1 MRKILGLDI
10 GVTSVGW
17 ALVKENEGEIELIDI
32 GSRIIPL
39 TTDENN
45 EFTKGNAI
53 SKNAERTLKR
63 GVRRNLHRF
72 RMRKHKL
79 ANFLKINE
87 MNPSEE
93 MFKLDSLALYGLRVK
108 AITEQ
113 ISLAEL
119 GRILYHLNQKRG
131 YLSNRKAQNEEEA
144 IPENEEKT
152 SKAGKVKKKGY
163 LELIQEREDLLDSEN
178 QTVGQYF
185 YQKISQNPL
194 FRVKENIFFRKRYI
208 HEFDEIWVFQQ
219 KFYPAVLTD
228 EAYLEVRNE
237 IIYFQRPLKSQKHLV
252 SGCQFEWNYAFD
264 KSGNKLLDKNN
275 KPIIK
280 RPKVA
285 PKSSPI
291 FQVSKIWQDLNNLRI
306 AHKNGDIVDITL
318 ADKQPLFELLDVDDK
333 LSQKQILDA
342 LDLKPSK
349 NFYTNLRLEKQWIEG
364 NRTKCALL
372 KAFRKLNIEKNDC
385 LRFDLFRDTTEKV
398 NTETGEVFT
407 KEIITS
413 SFEQEPLFQLW
424 HLLYSVEET
433 ESILGI
439 LTKKYDFTLE
449 QAKEI
454 SKIDFHKSGYGS
466 LSTRAIRKIL
476 PSLQDGKMYAHACD
490 SAGFRHSDYMTNDEN
505 NERTVDEKLELYKKN
520 SLRNPV
526 VEKIVNQVINLV
538 NEIITNPEYLTF
550 EERNNK
556 DSFEIRVELGRELR
570 QSMEERNKTFSRNQ
584 KQEKRHKAIEEIIQ
598 KEVGINRV
606 SKRDIEKY
614 KLWEEFGQMS
624 PYEPNKIIKIT
635 ELFSKNN
642 SGKNQYEI
650 EHIIPK
656 SRLFDDSF
664 ANKTI
669 CSRALNAGT
678 EGKNDRTGFDFMEAR
693 GKQSLHDYVEFV
705 KGNFYKKDGISRAK
719 LSNLLMPQ
727 KDIPQD
733 FINRQLQETRY
744 IVREVSTLLNKVCK
758 NVTATS
764 GALTAH
770 LRHVWGFDRIL
781 QDLNIDR
788 YPEER
793 IIEVQ
798 ANGKTERRIKD
809 WTKRED
815 HRHHAVDALTV
826 ALTTDAIV
834 LKMNTLNAKQQS
846 FDSIEKELANLYKS
860 RNPHLHTLAE
870 DAIANILVSFKAG
883 QKVATWNTNIVKRGK
898 EIFKKMPQLTPR
910 GFLHK
915 ESVHGKI
922 RSTEKIKLSP
932 KFDSFETIVSPKI
945 KEELLARLI
954 SFGNDP
960 KKAFKDS
967 EKNPLPEH
975 LKEFRI
981 YQDVTVLRY
990 QLNESFKAADTKSIV
1005 DEGIKKIVKARLA
1018 EFGDDPKKAFQN
1030 LKENPIWFNQE
1041 KNLEI
1046 KAVRCFTKVETRP
1059 LHTNEKGERIDFVQ
1073 TRNNHNVAVYEDE
1086 NGKLQE
1092 NVVTLWD
1099 AFERKAKNLP
1109 VVVRKPEEVWQK
1121 ILNEGSDNQKVMD
1134 KLPMDSWRYLT
1145 SMQRNEMF
1153 VIGLDLA
1160 ELQEAVLQNNYKKIS
1175 PFLYRVQSISSKDYW
1190 FRHHLET
1197 KLLDTAEDAA
1207 VGKFI
1212 RFKSLGRVNSIIKV
1226 KINTLGKIVKIGE
1239 DD

>member
-53 SKNAERTLKR
+53 SKNAKRTLKR

-72 RMRKHKL
+72 RMRKYKL
-79 ANFLKINE
+79 SNFLKINK

-93 MFKLDSLALYGLRVK
+93 LFKLDSLALYSLRAK
-108 AITEQ
+108 AIVEQ

-131 YLSNRKAQNEEEA
+131 YLSNRKAQNEEEI
-144 IPENEEKT
+144 IPENEEKI
-152 SKAGKVKKKGY
+152 SKSGKVKKKGY

-185 YQKISQNPL
+185 YQQISQNSL

-208 HEFDEIWVFQQ
+208 QEFEKIWEFQQ
-219 KFYPAVLTD
+219 KFHPLVLTP
-228 EAYLEVRNE
+228 EAYQEVKNE

-252 SGCQFEWNYAFD
+252 SDCQFEWNYAFD
-264 KSGNKLLDKNN
+264 KSGNKLLDKKTN

-280 RPKVA
+280 CPKVA

-291 FQVSKIWQDLNNLRI
+291 FQVSKIWQDINNLRI
-306 AHKNGDIVDITL
+306 SHKKGDIVDITL
-318 ADKQPLFELLDVDDK
+318 ADRQILFELLDVNDK
-333 LSQKQILDA
+333 LSQRQILDA

-349 NFYTNLRLEKQWIEG
+349 EFYTNLHLEKQWIEG

-372 KAFRKLNIEKNDC
+372 KTFRKLNIEKSDC
-385 LRFDLFRDTTEKV
+385 LRFDLFREVIEKV
-398 NTETGEVFT
+398 NTETGEVFY
-407 KEIITS
+407 KEIINPT
-413 SFEQEPLFQLW
+413 FEQEPLFQLW

-433 ESILGI
+433 ESILAI

-476 PSLQDGKMYAHACD
+476 PYLQDGKMYAHACE
-490 SAGFRHSDYMTNDEN
+490 SAGFRHSDYLTNLEN
-505 NERTVDEKLELYKKN
+505 EERTVDDKLQLYKKN

-526 VEKIVNQVINLV
+526 VEKIINQVINLV
-538 NEIITNPEYLTF
+538 NEIIANPEYLTF

-556 DSFEIRVELGRELR
+556 GSFEIRVELGRELR
-570 QSMEERNKTFSRNQ
+570 QSMEERNRTFSRNQ
-584 KQEKRHKAIEEIIQ
+584 KQEKRHKDIEEIIR

-624 PYEPNKIIKIT
+624 PYEPQKNIPLS

-642 SGKNQYEI
+642 AGKNQYEI

-678 EGKNDRTGFDFMEAR
+678 EGKNDRTGFDFMESR
-693 GKQSLHDYVEFV
+693 GEQALKDYVEFV
-705 KGNFYKKDGISRAK
+705 KGNFYKKDGISKAK
-719 LSNLLMPQ
+719 LTNLLMPQ
-727 KDIPQD
+727 NKIPDD

-744 IVREVSTLLNKVCK
+744 IVREVSTLLKNVCK

-815 HRHHAVDALTV
+815 HRHHAIDALTV
-826 ALTTDAIV
+826 ALTTESII

-846 FDSIEKELANLYKS
+846 FDSIEKELTNLYKS
-860 RNPHLHTLAE
+860 RNPQLHSLAE
-870 DAIANILVSFKAG
+870 NAIANILVSFKAG
-883 QKVATWNTNIVKRGK
+883 QKVATWNANIIKT
-898 EIFKKMPQLTPR
+898 MPQLTPR

-922 RSTEKIKLSP
+922 RSEEKIKLSP
-932 KFDSFETIVSPKI
+932 DFDNFETIVSPKI
-945 KEELLARLI
+945 KQELIERLI
-954 SFGNDP
+954 SFGNDSQ
-960 KKAFKDS
+960 KAFKS
-967 EKNPLPEH
+967 SKKNPLPEH
-975 LKEFRI
+975 LKEFRV
-981 YQDVTVLRY
+981 YQDETVLRY
-990 QLNESFKAADTKSIV
+990 PLNESFKAADVEFIV
-1005 DEGIKKIVKARLA
+1005 DKGIKKIVRARLA
-1018 EFGDDPKKAFQN
+1018 EFGNDPKKAFQN

-1046 KAVRCFTKVETRP
+1046 KAVRCFTKLKTTQS
-1059 LHTNEKGERIDFVQ
+1059 LHTNAKGERIDFVQ
-1073 TRNNHNVAVYEDE
+1073 TSNNHHVAIYEDE

-1092 NVVTLWD
+1092 SVITLWD

-1121 ILNEGSDNQKVMD
+1121 ILDENIDNQEVVN
-1134 KLPMDSWRYLT
+1134 KLPMDNWRYIT

-1197 KLLDTAEDAA
+1197 KLLDTPDDSI

-1239 DD
+1239 AD